1 MSDKTKHLT
10 TLAML
15 AAMAI
20 VLMLFI
26 RVPIMPAAPFLIY
39 DPKDVVILI
48 GGLMFGPL
56 AAFVV
61 SIVVALIEMVTV
73 SDSGPIGFL
82 MGSLAS
88 IALTVPAAVIYKRF
102 ANLKG
107 AIIGILVGIIV
118 ATSAMLLWNYIVVP
132 LYTGWPRE
140 TVVPMLLP
148 VFLPFNLI
156 KFSLNASIAILVYK
170 PVTNALRDAKLYN
183 PNKTVIKS
191 SGKFNLGVVL
201 VAVFVVVSLI
211 SLIISMRG

>member
-1 MSDKTKHLT
+1 
-10 TLAML
+10 ML
-15 AAMAI
+15 AAMAM

-26 RVPIMPAAPFLIY
+26 RIPIMPAASFLIY

-56 AAFVV
+56 AAFIV
-61 SIVVALIEMVTV
+61 SIVVALVEMVTV

-88 IALTVPAAVIYKRF
+88 IAFTVPAAFIYKRF
-102 ANLKG
+102 GNLKG
-107 AIIGILVGIIV
+107 AIIGILIGITV
-118 ATSAMLLWNYIVVP
+118 ATSAMILWNYIVVP

-140 TVVPMLLP
+140 AVVPMLLP

-156 KFSLNASIAILVYK
+156 KFSLNASIAILIYK

-183 PNKTVIKS
+183 PSKTVTKS
-191 SGKFNLGVVL
+191 SGKFNLGVIL
-201 VAVFVVVSLI
+201 AAVFVVVSLI